1 MTIEAPT
8 LDFTQILED
17 LGQSI
22 TIRTITRTVS
32 ADGAVTA
39 TSTSDTDVSAVVNE
53 AGPKE
58 KIYLQAGLIDIGDII
73 YLVAPGTTVS
83 IYDQILWNSDIYKIR
98 KIIMPPRI
106 NGVLLY
112 KQILTVRDSTNV

>member
-1 MTIEAPT
+1 MTIEAPS

-17 LGQSI
+17 MGQSI
-22 TIRTITRTVS
+22 TIRTITRTVNS
-32 ADGAVTA
+32 DGAVTA
-39 TSTSDTDVSAVVNE
+39 APYSDVDTLAVINE

-58 KIYLQAGLIDIGDII
+58 KIFLQMGLIDIGDII
-73 YLVAPGTTVS
+73 YLVAPSTTVT
-83 IYDQILWNSDIYKIR
+83 IYDQIVWNATLYKIR

-112 KQILTVRDSTNV
+112 KQILTVRDTTV

>member
-17 LGQSI
+17 LGQTI
-22 TIRTITRTVS
+22 TIRTITRTVN
-32 ADGAVTA
+32 ADGAVTVA
-39 TSTSDTDVSAVVNE
+39 TTADTDVSAVVNE

-83 IYDQILWNSDIYKIR
+83 IYDQIVWNATIYKIR
-98 KIIMPPRI
+98 KIILPPRI

-112 KQILTVRDSTNV
+112 KQILTVRDSTV